1 MVDAVVIDGWLEQ
14 VRVVLQ
20 PAKSVSMQS
29 MPQYG
34 MMGIYH
40 LGMLRGIAM
49 VTRWATSARSQKKVA
64 IDVCYSQISSM
75 LEVKKPRVGH
85 KFCDGEDL

>member
-1 MVDAVVIDGWLEQ
+1 VVDAVVIDRWLEQ

-34 MMGIYH
+34 MMGNLPFGYVEGHCHGHQVGNVDAIPEF
-40 LGMLRGIAM
+40 
-49 VTRWATSARSQKKVA
+49 A

-75 LEVKKPRVGH
+75 SEVKKPRVGH